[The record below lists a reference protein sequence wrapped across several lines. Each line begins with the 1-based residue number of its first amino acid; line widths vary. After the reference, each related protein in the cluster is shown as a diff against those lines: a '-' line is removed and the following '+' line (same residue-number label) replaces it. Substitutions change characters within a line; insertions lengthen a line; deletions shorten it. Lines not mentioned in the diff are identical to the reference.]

1 MTDAKTDRKMHEWA
15 GLGGVPPKDRARAY
29 LWEKRLRWPMAGVA
43 LLALPAFYFDA
54 TGSAVYQA
62 WGRAF
67 SIFIVL
73 AFAFELGLMLVLVLV
88 RQKLRYL
95 RLNWLL
101 LLVLLTSAV
110 SLIASDYLPK
120 PELYPL
126 LRLLVF
132 SLLIGR
138 IFGSMRRI
146 ASPTG
151 ILSLMMLGT
160 ALLGVAGLGFYWLEP
175 SVHSYGQGVWLAF
188 TSGATVGYGDIVPT
202 TPASRFFAVIM
213 VLLGYALLSLF
224 SAGLV
229 ALIIG
234 EDEQQL
240 RHQMHRDIL
249 FLHKE
254 LAALREDLQRLG
266 QKADTADGASDK
278 QQPGPEESS

>member
-1 MTDAKTDRKMHEWA
+1 MTDAKTDWKMHEWA
-15 GLGGVPPKDRARAY
+15 GLGGVPPKDQVSAY
-29 LWEKRLRWPMAGVA
+29 RWEKRLRWPMAGVA

-67 SIFIVL
+67 SIFILL
-73 AFAFELGLMLVLVLV
+73 AFAFELGLMLVLV

-175 SVHSYGQGVWLAF
+175 TVHSYGQGVWLAF

>member
-1 MTDAKTDRKMHEWA
+1 MKEGKADRMIHGWA

-29 LWEKRLRWPMAGVA
+29 HWEARLRWPMALIA

-54 TGSAVYQA
+54 AGSPMYQA
-62 WGRAF
+62 WGSAF

-73 AFAFELGLMLVLVLV
+73 AFALELGVMLALV

-95 RLNWLL
+95 QHNWLL
-101 LLVLLTSAV
+101 LVILLTGTVA
-110 SLIASDYLPK
+110 LIRPGYLLE

-132 SLLIGR
+132 GLLISR
-138 IFGSMRRI
+138 VFGSIRRI
-146 ASPTG
+146 ASPSGMLTLLL
-151 ILSLMMLGT
+151 LS
-160 ALLGVAGLGFYWLEP
+160 ASLLGIAGLGFYWLEP
-175 SVHSYGQGVWLAF
+175 TVHSYGQGVWLAF

-249 FLHKE
+249 HLHKE
-254 LAALREDLQRLG
+254 MAALREDLQRLS
-266 QKADTADGASDK
+266 QKAGVEDDASGRPP
-278 QQPGPEESS
+278 PGPEASG

>member
-1 MTDAKTDRKMHEWA
+1 MTDAKTDWKMHEWA
-15 GLGGVPPKDRARAY
+15 GLGGVPPKDQVSAY
-29 LWEKRLRWPMAGVA
+29 RWEKRLRWPMAGVA

-67 SIFIVL
+67 SIFILL
-73 AFAFELGLMLVLVLV
+73 AFAFELGLMLVLV

-95 RLNWLL
+95 RRNWLL

-175 SVHSYGQGVWLAF
+175 TVHSYGQGVWLAF